1 MAYTINRYNGAVQAT
16 VQDGTINQSTE
27 VKFIGKNYA
36 GYGEAQNENFMF
48 FIFSYSKSIVSDF
61 YLVIYAIISNHF
73 L

>member
-36 GYGEAQNENFMF
+36 GYGEAQNENCAFKA
-48 FIFSYSKSIVSDF
+48 SCRND
-61 YLVIYAIISNHF
+61 LVR
-73 L
+73 